1 METKPLWLKNEIQ
14 DYAWGSYTFIQN
26 LVGEAHTE
34 VPWAE
39 LWMGDHP
46 KAPSKVW
53 INGQWQDL
61 DKLIAEQPEMIL
73 GPETARRFN
82 NCLPYLFKVLAA
94 QQPLSLQAHPNAEQA
109 KNGFDRE
116 VHEGIALTADNRNF
130 KDDRHKP
137 ECICALTPFW
147 AMKGFRPISEMV
159 SLLSIACPECL
170 ADAIEYLN
178 QNPHANGLQRFFEAL
193 MTLPE
198 KKIQK
203 VIDETAVNAIVNQET
218 KDEFRWIK
226 ILHELYPRDIG
237 ILSPLLLNLV
247 CLQPGEALFL
257 NSGDMHAYLDGAG
270 IEIMA
275 NSDNVLRGGLTT
287 KHVEVEELMRVLNF
301 QPQSLTILKPEA
313 RAACEMVYPTPAAE
327 FALFVIRADQNC
339 TYRSPRVNGP
349 EILLC
354 TEGEAEIRWDSSEQA
369 LAIGRGQSLLIPAAI
384 ANYRISGK
392 ACIYKA
398 AVGAL
403 DSVQSS
409 Q

>member
-1 METKPLWLKNEIQ
+1 METKPLRLKNIIQ
-14 DYAWGSYTFIQN
+14 DYPWGSYTFIQD
-26 LVGEAHTE
+26 LLGEAQTE
-34 VPWAE
+34 TPWAE

-53 INGQWQDL
+53 VNGQWQPL
-61 DKLIAEQPEMIL
+61 DVLIARNPEQIL

-82 NCLPYLFKVLAA
+82 NTLPYLFKVLAA

-116 VHEGIALTADNRNF
+116 IHEGIALTAENRNF

-147 AMKGFRPISEMV
+147 ALKGFRPISEMV
-159 SLLSIACPECL
+159 DLFCVACPETL

-198 KKIQK
+198 KKIQR
-203 VIDETAVNAIVNQET
+203 VIGETAANAIANQERNN
-218 KDEFRWIK
+218 EFQWIK
-226 ILHELYPRDIG
+226 TLHELYPQDIG
-237 ILSPLLLNLV
+237 ILSPILLNLV

-301 QPQSLTILKPEA
+301 IPHSLDILTPKTGG
-313 RAACEMVYPTPAAE
+313 ACEAVYPTPASE
-327 FALFVIRADQNC
+327 FSLSVIGVNDGHYQSRQ
-339 TYRSPRVNGP
+339 VNGP

-354 TEGEAEIRWDSSEQA
+354 TEGQAEIRWNTSDES
-369 LAIGRGQSLLIPAAI
+369 LTIRKGNSLLVPAAI
-384 ANYRISGK
+384 NNYRISGQSR
-392 ACIYKA
+392 IYKA
-398 AVGAL
+398 AVGDLEPA
-403 DSVQSS
+403 
-409 Q
+409 